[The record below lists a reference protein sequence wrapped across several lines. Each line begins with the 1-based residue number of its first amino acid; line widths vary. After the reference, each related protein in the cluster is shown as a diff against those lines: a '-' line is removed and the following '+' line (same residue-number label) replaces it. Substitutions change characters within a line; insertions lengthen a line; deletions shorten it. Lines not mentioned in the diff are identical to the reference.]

1 MPDGRLALIDYG
13 QCVSLTPSQR
23 KQLARL
29 IVALADRRRVQRTPA
44 PVVPAAPPRTSKP
57 TAPAAP
63 PEPRPRADEES
74 DERVRAAAEALGF
87 RTARMSTAGLV
98 GLSSYF
104 FDADPPPVAGRRLT
118 PAQALRALNMLDP
131 IVRIPDEFLMCAR
144 VSLLLRGTSQL
155 MVQKGLA
162 TAVAWEAD
170 ARRALAV

>member
-13 QCVSLTPSQR
+13 QCVRLSSSQR

-29 IVALADRRRVQRTPA
+29 IVALAERSRFQSTHKPIA
-44 PVVPAAPPRTSKP
+44 TSRP
-57 TAPAAP
+57 S
-63 PEPRPRADEES
+63 EPQPCADNER

-87 RTARMSTAGLV
+87 RTARMSTDGLV
-98 GLSSYF
+98 GLASYF

-118 PAQALRALNMLDP
+118 PAQALRALDLLDP
-131 IVRIPDEFLMCAR
+131 IVRIPEEFLMCAR

-162 TAVAWEAD
+162 TAAAWEAD
-170 ARRALAV
+170 AKRALAE